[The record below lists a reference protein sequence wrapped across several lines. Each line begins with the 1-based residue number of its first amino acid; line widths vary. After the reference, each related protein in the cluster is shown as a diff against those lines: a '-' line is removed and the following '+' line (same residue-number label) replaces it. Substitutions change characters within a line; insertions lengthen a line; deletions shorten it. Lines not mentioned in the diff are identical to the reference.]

1 MEDLL
6 KFELTSDDPAEI
18 SKLLDQYL
26 EAMRRIQEKIDK
38 DLEVIERNNA
48 ETWLILNQLRD
59 HMRKAA

>member
-6 KFELTSDDPAEI
+6 KLELTSDDPAEV
-18 SKLLDQYL
+18 SRLLDQYL

-38 DLEVIERNNA
+38 DLEVIDRNNA

-59 HMRKAA
+59 DMRKAA

>member
-18 SKLLDQYL
+18 SRLLDQYL
-26 EAMRRIQEKIDK
+26 QALRRILNQIEKDQ
-38 DLEVIERNNA
+38 EVIDRNNA

-59 HMRKAA
+59 QMRKAA